1 MKMREIVKENPI
13 LAILRGVDD
22 EILFDYAEAII
33 NGGVNFFEV
42 ALNSPGALTQISAL
56 KKRFGSS
63 IRLGA
68 GTAITVERA
77 KAALEAGAEFLLSPS
92 TNEDVLAFAEDS
104 GIPMLPGA
112 LTPTDVSLCVRHG
125 FYTVKLFPA
134 ASMPMNY
141 VKNLKGP
148 LDNTEY
154 VAIGGVNA
162 DNMTEF
168 IKNGYLGVGLGS
180 NILPYEAVE
189 ARNFVAAA
197 DYVANLCEKIKG
209 AGK

>member
-77 KAALEAGAEFLLSPS
+77 KAALEA
-92 TNEDVLAFAEDS
+92 
-104 GIPMLPGA
+104 
-112 LTPTDVSLCVRHG
+112 
-125 FYTVKLFPA
+125 KL
-134 ASMPMNY
+134 
-141 VKNLKGP
+141 G
-148 LDNTEY
+148 
-154 VAIGGVNA
+154 
-162 DNMTEF
+162 
-168 IKNGYLGVGLGS
+168 
-180 NILPYEAVE
+180 
-189 ARNFVAAA
+189 
-197 DYVANLCEKIKG
+197 
-209 AGK
+209 